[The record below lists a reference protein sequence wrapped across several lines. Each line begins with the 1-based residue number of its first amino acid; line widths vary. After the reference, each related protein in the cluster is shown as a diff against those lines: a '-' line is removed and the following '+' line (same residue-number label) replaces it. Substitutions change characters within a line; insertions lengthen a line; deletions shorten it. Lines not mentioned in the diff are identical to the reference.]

1 VDAFVSDAFGFA
13 VAALI
18 VAAAGLAII
27 LSHRLTERLQIPV
40 PLLTLVAAA
49 IAARLVPSVRVHS
62 EQLVT
67 GSVTVALVCIL
78 FAGGMQIGLKR
89 FRSATMPIV
98 SVGVAGTFL
107 TAAGAALL
115 IHWAFGLSWYLSLLV
130 ATAIAPTDPAV
141 VFSVLGEREV
151 AGASG
156 TVLEGESGVNDPVG
170 IALMATLLAVGGLT
184 GTGLAKVGLDFSLQ
198 MGVGTGVGIVGGIG
212 LLALMRRVP
221 LPSEALYPLRVLA
234 VIFLLYAGATLVHG
248 SGFLAVFVAGIL
260 VGDARAPYKIEIER
274 FHAALASLAE
284 IFAFVILGLTVNVDE
299 ILRRDVWLPGLLL
312 GAALAFVVRPVLV
325 GLCLLPFRLRTNERL
340 FVLFAGL
347 KGAVPILLGELLREA
362 HVPDAERLYAI
373 VVVVVIFSVLVQGS
387 LTVRLAGYL
396 RLPIRTA
403 EPEPWSLGVRLRDEP
418 EGVHRITVQPGSPA
432 DGRALS
438 QLDEL
443 GEDAWIS
450 FVVRESRLVRV
461 TGQTRLRAHDELLI
475 LATPASIEQLLS
487 IFGQDG
493 RRRHPR

>member
-1 VDAFVSDAFGFA
+1 VSEAFSFA
-13 VAALI
+13 VVTLV
-18 VAAAGLAII
+18 VASAGLAII

-49 IAARLVPSVRVHS
+49 ITARLVPRVHLLS
-62 EQLVT
+62 ERLVT

-89 FRSATMPIV
+89 FRSAAMPIV
-98 SVGVAGTFL
+98 LVGIAGTFL
-107 TAAGAALL
+107 TAGGGAML

-130 ATAIAPTDPAV
+130 ATAVAPTDPAV
-141 VFSVLGEREV
+141 VFSVLGKREV
-151 AGASG
+151 AGVGG
-156 TVLEGESGVNDPVG
+156 TILEGESGVNDPVG

-184 GTGLAKVGLDFSLQ
+184 GAGAAKVGLDFSLQ
-198 MGVGTGVGIVGGIG
+198 MGVGAAVGIVGGLG
-212 LLALMRRVP
+212 LLMLMRRVP

-234 VIFLLYAGATLVHG
+234 VIFLLYGAATLVHG

-260 VGDARAPYKIEIER
+260 IGDARAPYKIEIER
-274 FHAALASLAE
+274 FHAVLASLAE
-284 IFAFVILGLTVNVDE
+284 IFAFMVLGLTVNVDE
-299 ILRRDVWLPGLLL
+299 ILRRDVWLPGLIL
-312 GAALAFVVRPVLV
+312 GAALAFIVRPLLV
-325 GLCLLPFRLRTNERL
+325 GLCLVPFRLRTNERL

-418 EGVHRITVQPGSPA
+418 EGVHRITVQPGSLA

-450 FVVRESRLVRV
+450 FVVRQSKLVRV
-461 TGQTRLRAHDELLI
+461 TGETRLRAHDELLI
-475 LATPASIEQLLS
+475 LAAPASIERLLRV
-487 IFGQDG
+487 FGQRG
-493 RRRHPR
+493 RNDRPSA